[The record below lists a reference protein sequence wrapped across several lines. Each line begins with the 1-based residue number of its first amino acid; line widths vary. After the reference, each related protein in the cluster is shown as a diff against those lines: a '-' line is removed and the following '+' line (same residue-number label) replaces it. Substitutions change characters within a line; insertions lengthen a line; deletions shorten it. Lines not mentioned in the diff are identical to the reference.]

1 MNSDLPFREY
11 ERFSAYLD
19 GQLSPQEVSRLEEDL
34 RRNPQWQLALDEL
47 RETRALLRKAPRYR
61 APRNFTLTPEMVGK
75 TARQGFF
82 SFLSVRLAA
91 SLATLALVSALILQF
106 LPALRFAVPMGAA
119 APARAPQAQQ
129 APAMEFAPQATQPAS
144 LAPENQ
150 LRVAMEPTA
159 TAPIILWNAPGIL
172 GGMGGGGG
180 AIEGEGGGAMKAAG
194 APSGEGIVTYNQE
207 TTAKGMGGGA
217 GETTTGP
224 VPQGQGIV
232 QYGDQ
237 PAPGTIPPVVP
248 SEETVRAL
256 QSEATPAPAQPLEGS
271 GPILG
276 VPAPEE
282 AGQVIALVPA
292 PQESAREFAAPVQ
305 AAPSFWT
312 SQRIAQ
318 AILLALA
325 VLFGG
330 LALRLRRK
338 G

>member
-1 MNSDLPFREY
+1 MNGDLPFREY

-47 RETRALLRKAPRYR
+47 RETRALLRRAPRYR

-75 TARQGFF
+75 TARPGVF
-82 SFLSVRLAA
+82 SFLSARFAA
-91 SLATLALVSALILQF
+91 SMAALALMSALILQF
-106 LPALRFAVPMGAA
+106 LPALRFAAPMAV
-119 APARAPQAQQ
+119 APAPQAQQ
-129 APAMEFAPQATQPAS
+129 APAMEFAPQATLS
-144 LAPENQ
+144 PENQ
-150 LRVAMEPTA
+150 LRAAMEPTA
-159 TAPIILWNAPGIL
+159 TAPIIVWNAP
-172 GGMGGGGG
+172 GGMGGG
-180 AIEGEGGGAMKAAG
+180 ALEGEGGEAMKAAG
-194 APSGEGIVTYNQE
+194 APSGGGIVTYNQD

-217 GETTTGP
+217 GEAAAGS

-232 QYGDQ
+232 QYGGQ

-248 SEETVRAL
+248 TEESVRAL
-256 QSEATPAPAQPLEGS
+256 QSEATPAPAQPLEGVS
-271 GPILG
+271 PILG

-282 AGQVIALVPA
+282 AGQVIAAVPA
-292 PQESAREFAAPVQ
+292 PQESAREFVSPLQ
-305 AAPSFWT
+305 AVPPSFWT
-312 SQRIAQ
+312 FQRIAQ
-318 AILLALA
+318 VILLALA

>member
-1 MNSDLPFREY
+1 MNSDLSFREY

-47 RETRALLRKAPRYR
+47 RETRALLRRAPRYR
-61 APRNFTLTPEMVGK
+61 APRNFTLTPEMVEK
-75 TARQGFF
+75 TARPGLF
-82 SFLSVRLAA
+82 SFLSARFAA
-91 SLATLALVSALILQF
+91 SMAALALTAVLILQF
-106 LPALRFAVPMGAA
+106 LPALRFAAPMAA
-119 APARAPQAQQ
+119 APAPQAQQ
-129 APAMEFAPQATQPAS
+129 AVEMESAPQATQPAS
-144 LAPENQ
+144 LAPENR
-150 LRVAMEPTA
+150 LRAAIEPTA
-159 TAPIILWNAPGIL
+159 TAPIILWNAT

-180 AIEGEGGGAMKAAG
+180 APEGQGGEAMKAAG
-194 APSGEGIVTYNQE
+194 APSGEGIVTYNQD

-217 GETTTGP
+217 GDGTEGYAQP
-224 VPQGQGIV
+224 GQGIV
-232 QYGDQ
+232 QYDGQ

-248 SEETVRAL
+248 TEESVQAL

-282 AGQVIALVPA
+282 AGQVIAAVPA

-305 AAPSFWT
+305 AVPSFWT
-312 SQRIAQ
+312 PVRVAQ
-318 AILLALA
+318 GILLALA